1 MALLNSILDRVNTQG
16 RGMIVKIRQDLRGA
30 GKSASGSLI
39 QGTIGMGTIIGS
51 RVIYEGKAPEHY
63 IFVDKGRRAGAK
75 MPPIKPIQQW
85 IKQRGLDL
93 NAFAVA
99 RSIAKKGIKPT
110 NIYTNA
116 IVDFKKGLDIS
127 DLVTKEIVKEIKIK

>member
-30 GKSASGSLI
+30 GKSASGSLV
-39 QGTIGMGTIIGS
+39 QGTIGMGTITGS